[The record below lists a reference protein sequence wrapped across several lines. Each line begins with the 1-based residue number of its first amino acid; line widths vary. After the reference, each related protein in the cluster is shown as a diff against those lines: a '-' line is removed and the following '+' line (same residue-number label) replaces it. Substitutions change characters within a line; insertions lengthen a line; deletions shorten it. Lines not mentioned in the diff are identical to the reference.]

1 RRLTLIIGVAMPK
14 KKCLVL
20 GPDTRKC
27 QPRLRMIANGS
38 VKVNTVRAEQCASIA
53 VNSQALLKQV
63 PEQRGKDA
71 VPLRKAQLQKSVKP
85 KKQKSVTGNVFANVF
100 IETLDA
106 SSHKRRFAGE

>member
-1 RRLTLIIGVAMPK
+1 MPK
-14 KKCLVL
+14 KKKSPVL
-20 GPDTRKC
+20 GDDTRKC

-53 VNSQALLKQV
+53 VTSQTLLRQV

-71 VPLRKAQLQKSVKP
+71 RPIKKDQLPKKSVKP
-85 KKQKSVTGNVFANVF
+85 KHLKTVTGSVFANVF

-106 SSHKRRFAGE
+106 SS